1 VSATDRIPAFVPE
14 GFDSHLEYVLSEAEV
29 AFLKGRTGE
38 GIISL
43 LHAVHVAATKGEPLP
58 DGPWF
63 NDICR
68 ASKAWEL

>member
-38 GIISL
+38 GIINL
-43 LHAVHVAATKGEPLP
+43 LHALHVKDAKGEPLP
-58 DGPWF
+58 EGYFD
-63 NDICR
+63 DIAR
-68 ASKAWEL
+68 AAGAWD